1 MAVRLFKRT
10 TQSCRCKI
18 GAQNLIVQTLK
29 PIGEMSRRK
38 SCARKYSYSTLELL
52 QLDVDFRRSWPVSFR
67 TVTVTSLVIVLFAG
81 TFVLPIILT
90 TRVVSTTL
98 IALIVA
104 LLWRSRRVTTRLEV
118 MERTRR
124 QIIRSMA
131 PVAGHLKF
139 LKDRITRLVN
149 VIGSILARDL
159 VTRCGLGNETI
170 VRQPRAPASAD
181 DLLDVTQKVV
191 FHVRADSY
199 GGAKKN
205 VATGTVE
212 NSHVF
217 H

>member
-18 GAQNLIVQTLK
+18 GAQNLIVHTLK
-29 PIGEMSRRK
+29 PMREMSRWERR
-38 SCARKYSYSTLELL
+38 ARKYSYSTLELL
-52 QLDVDFRRSWPVSFR
+52 QLDVDPRQTWPVSVW
-67 TVTVTSLVIVLFAG
+67 TVTATSLVIVLSG

-104 LLWRSRRVTTRLEV
+104 LLWRSRRVTTRLEE

-131 PVAGHLKF
+131 PVAGHLEF
-139 LKDRITRLVN
+139 LKDRITRLIR
-149 VIGSILARDL
+149 VIGSIFARNL
-159 VTRCGLGNETI
+159 VSRCSLGNQTI
-170 VRQPRAPASAD
+170 VRQPRTPASAD
-181 DLLDVTQKVV
+181 ELLDITQKVV
-191 FHVRADSY
+191 LHVWADGH
-199 GGAKKN
+199 GGTEKN
-205 VATGTVE
+205 VATWTVE
-212 NSHVF
+212 NRHVF